1 MTRSSIPNPFRFFV
15 CLLSFIGFCTQP
27 SQATSGGTVDDLSQL
42 PLQLPRCAFNPKDFQ
57 RLKGEV
63 RHEGNA
69 LKYLKRLEQRSQQL
83 SKPEDAFTDPY
94 FLKIRDQLADCFLK
108 LFSYAVLLPGSNRFP
123 PFRTTHANSLEE
135 VTSQPLF
142 MRLIDGIYDQRPL
155 LRDTVDDVFNE
166 ELTRDDFN
174 PRVYIGRNPFFQPL
188 CILLNYLY
196 NGSDQSM
203 LGRMLEGTKQNL
215 EKRHVYFYYL
225 RPLERVTSSVD
236 TAVTKNRLS
245 VVEWLYNIK
254 RLKDVIN
261 QNVDYRYG
269 IDDKDPIAFPA
280 KLIKARKSIPWPLF
294 TTLGSAAHLATENR
308 QADIQRMFVQAG
320 PDLILDLKVLQ
331 QHLKELQ
338 VLEQD
343 HFLGKELT
351 EISAYSYPNIER
363 FTAWYLN
370 FVGLGMV
377 KSHIQETRHF
387 ANSLD
392 NASKVFDGY
401 PRWQIDRLAYKLPFL
416 QSKSR
421 VFTLYYLFVDG
432 ELSKYFVRTLKGK
445 VDKTWINLFEAFKA
459 LRDDIM
465 HKTQAEG
472 QKQFEERLNS
482 LDSNLWS
489 NVVESYTGL
498 LSLVDELDKAH
509 DQLRWK
515 DLKEQDPKEIILSP
529 DTAKKTQLKRL
540 QGNLEHLSTFI
551 GTGSWE
557 DPQVALEKEYESAA
571 EAFKKAL
578 PEKYHRQFSPAS
590 LLTKA
595 EGGWQQTFDA
605 FGKRVTP
612 EMQTHW
618 SEMQTAA
625 KRIKDYKAL
634 AKKSKATKTS
644 LQILTENLENLQW
657 TLSQLSETYDKGE
670 FSRFSSVP
678 EARIAEL
685 YLVTLR
691 ESANAV
697 LDTLPNHLVFDA
709 TDQET
714 RGFFQASLFLSS
726 VLHQIKSDLGNSKA
740 HIHRLTEASL
750 HEVHNQ
756 SVGNLIAGHL
766 GQMQENAGIILNFL
780 GQQP

>member
-1 MTRSSIPNPFRFFV
+1 MTRPSIPNPFRFFV
-15 CLLSFIGFCTQP
+15 CLLSFVGFCTQP
-27 SQATSGGTVDDLSQL
+27 SQASGGTVDDRQL
-42 PLQLPRCAFNPKDFQ
+42 PLQLPRCAFNPNDFQ

-69 LKYLKRLEQRSQQL
+69 LKYLKRLEQRSKQL
-83 SKPEDAFTDPY
+83 SKPEDAFTDPD
-94 FLKIRDQLADCFLK
+94 FLKTRDQLADCFLK
-108 LFSYAVLLPGSNRFP
+108 LFSYAVLLPGSDRFSR
-123 PFRTTHANSLEE
+123 FRTTHANRLEE
-135 VTSQPLF
+135 VTFEPVF
-142 MRLIDGIYDQRPL
+142 MRLIDGIYGQRPV
-155 LRDTVDDVFNE
+155 LRDTSDNMFNE

-174 PRVYIGRNPFFQPL
+174 PRAYIGRNPFFRPL
-188 CILLNYLY
+188 CILLDYLY
-196 NGSDQSM
+196 NGSNQSM
-203 LGRMLEGTKQNL
+203 LSRMLEGTKQHL

-225 RPLERVTSSVD
+225 RPLERVTRSVD

-245 VVEWLYNIK
+245 VAEWLYNIK
-254 RLKDVIN
+254 RLKDAIN

-269 IDDKDPIAFPA
+269 IDDKDPSITFPE
-280 KLIKARKSIPWPLF
+280 KLVKARRSIPWTLL

-331 QHLKELQ
+331 QHLKQLQ
-338 VLEQD
+338 ALEQD
-343 HFLGKELT
+343 HFLGRELG

-363 FTAWYLN
+363 LTAWYLN
-370 FVGLGMV
+370 FIGLGMV
-377 KSHIQETRHF
+377 KTHIQETRHF

-392 NASKVFDGY
+392 NASKVFDGH
-401 PRWQIDRLAYKLPFL
+401 PRWQIDQLAYKLPFL
-416 QSKSR
+416 KSKSR

-445 VDKTWINLFEAFKA
+445 VDETWINLFDAFKA

-465 HKTQAEG
+465 HRTQAEG
-472 QKQFEERLNS
+472 QKKFEERLDF
-482 LDSNLWS
+482 LGANLWED
-489 NVVESYTGL
+489 VVESYTGL
-498 LSLVDELDKAH
+498 SDLVDELDKAH

-515 DLKEQDPKEIILSP
+515 DLKEQDPKEIIPSP
-529 DTAKKTQLKRL
+529 DTAKKEQLVRL
-540 QGNLEHLSTFI
+540 QGNLQHLSIFI
-551 GTGSWE
+551 RTGSWE
-557 DPQVALEKEYESAA
+557 DPLMLLEKEYENTA
-571 EAFKKAL
+571 EAFKKVL

-625 KRIKDYKAL
+625 KRIKDYKVL
-634 AKKSKATKTS
+634 AKKSKAPKTS
-644 LQILTENLENLQW
+644 LQVLMQNLENLQW
-657 TLSQLSETYDKGE
+657 TLSQLSETYDKGG

-691 ESANAV
+691 ESANAI

-714 RGFFQASLFLSS
+714 REFFQASLSLSS

-740 HIHRLTEASL
+740 HIHRLTEASS

-766 GQMQENAGIILNFL
+766 GQMQENAGTILSFL
-780 GQQP
+780 RQQP